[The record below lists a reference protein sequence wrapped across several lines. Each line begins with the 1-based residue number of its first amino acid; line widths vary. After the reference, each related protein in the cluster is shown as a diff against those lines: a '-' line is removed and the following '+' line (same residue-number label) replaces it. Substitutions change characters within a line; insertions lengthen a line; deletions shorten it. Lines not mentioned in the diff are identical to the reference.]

1 MAERKSIPAFQL
13 KIDADQGIVTHIIA
27 VMGNID
33 QGGDVIQPGAFVKS
47 IVERGRKIKAID
59 QHNYDSVLRV
69 VGVPRSMREIGHDE
83 LPADLLMKFPEATG
97 ALLVETQFLINTPEG
112 KGVFDRIKVGAI
124 DEYSI
129 GYDALDFDFSHAN
142 VNGKEITVRNLKTIK
157 LYEYSPVIFAM
168 NDATM
173 TLGAKGKFKA
183 DTPEEGKPW
192 DIFKTGPEDKPWCV
206 YKVDADGNSTGE
218 SLGCHATEE
227 EARQQVEAL
236 FASEGKAISFREALQ
251 QEASEQ
257 ELWQRHWQLEG
268 ALNDSIIS
276 IIRDEAVTDKATAI
290 RESLGQFAEAMA
302 AWYVEA
308 INAGFYNEIMGKG
321 DTAIKAGRVLA
332 ARNAERILS
341 AVRALTEALNDAGIT
356 LEEPSNQE
364 ESSDE
369 EPKDANQAGPD
380 GEPTPPT
387 KEEDLLNL
395 INLHEL
401 EISILEV

>member
-1 MAERKSIPAFQL
+1 MEHKTFPAFQL
-13 KIDADQGIVTHIIA
+13 KIDGDQGIVTHIVA
-27 VMGNID
+27 VFGNID
-33 QGGDVIQPGAFVKS
+33 LGADVIQPGAFAKT
-47 IVERGRKIKAID
+47 ITERGRKIKVVD
-59 QHNYDSVLRV
+59 SHNYNSTLSAI
-69 VGVPRSMREIGHDE
+69 GVPRSLREIGHDE
-83 LPADLLMKFPEATG
+83 LPANLLMAFPDATG
-97 ALLVETQFLINTPEG
+97 ALLAETQFLLNTPEG
-112 KGVFDRIKVGAI
+112 KGVFDRIKAGAI

-129 GYDALDFDFSHAN
+129 GYDALDFDYSKAS
-142 VNGKEITVRNLKTIK
+142 VNGKEITVRNLRTIK
-157 LYEYSPVIFAM
+157 LYEYSPVLFAM
-168 NDATM
+168 NEATG
-173 TLGAKGKFKA
+173 TLGVKGKQKG
-183 DTPEEGKPW
+183 DQPEEGKPW
-192 DIFKTGPEDKPWCV
+192 DIFKTGPDATPYCV
-206 YKVDADGNSTGE
+206 YKVDEEGNSTGE

-236 FASEGKAISFREALQ
+236 FANEGKAISFREALQ
-251 QEASEQ
+251 QEQNERD
-257 ELWQRHWQLEG
+257 LWERHWQLEG
-268 ALNDSIIS
+268 ASNDSIIS

-341 AVRALTEALNDAGIT
+341 AVRALTDALNDAGIT